1 MKPLLVLFL
10 AIISIKTGLA
20 TFPPKSI
27 TIPEETLSPSGQYGF
42 TAPSLN
48 DDSRNVFNSLISLK
62 TKKIIT
68 KVFAHAGFD
77 RQINYIKIVPP
88 HWSKDESVVLWKVDG
103 KWFPEALV
111 LIRFNKTQALWQ
123 RDLLSL
129 FQKKILSYTKI
140 AAPKKY
146 EKAKQWNKGNG
157 SAYPDGFTIDVEES
171 AASSKNRFI
180 DLPLSVHVILTS
192 DPKEIEG
199 SPGLESEMDG
209 IVDQNG
215 EIEVLNFHLI
225 K

>member
-1 MKPLLVLFL
+1 MKSLLVLFL
-10 AIISIKTGLA
+10 AAISLKTGLA
-20 TFPPKSI
+20 TFPPRGY

-48 DDSRNVFNSLISLK
+48 DDSRNVFNSLVSLK

-68 KVFAHAGFD
+68 KVFAPAGFD
-77 RQINYIKIVPP
+77 RRANHIKIVPP

-111 LIRFNKTQALWQ
+111 LIRFNETQAFWQ

-171 AASSKNRFI
+171 SASSKNRYI
-180 DLPLSVHVILTS
+180 DLPLNVHVTLTS
-192 DPKEIEG
+192 DPKQIDDV
-199 SPGLESEMDG
+199 PRLESEMDG
-209 IVDQNG
+209 IVDKNG
-215 EIEVLNFHLI
+215 EIKVLNFHLI
-225 K
+225 H